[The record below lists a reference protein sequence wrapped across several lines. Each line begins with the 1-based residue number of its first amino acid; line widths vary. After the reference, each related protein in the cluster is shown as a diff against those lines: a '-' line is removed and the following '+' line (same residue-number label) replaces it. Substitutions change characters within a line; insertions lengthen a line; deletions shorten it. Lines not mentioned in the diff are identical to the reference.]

1 MKDQIEEVKEEPTD
15 DENKYTNFRNSLK
28 VIKEFVE
35 SGYCDR
41 LIIECNLY
49 DNTDDS
55 INRFIKNNLKEHGY
69 KDLDV
74 LSSLI
79 MSNIEDGKVVR

>member
-1 MKDQIEEVKEEPTD
+1 MKDQIEDVKEEPTD
-15 DENKYTNFRNSLK
+15 GENKYTNFRNSLK

-41 LIIECNLY
+41 LITECNLY

-55 INRFIKNNLKEHGY
+55 INRFIKNNLKEYGY

-79 MSNIEDGKVVR
+79 ISNIESGKVVR